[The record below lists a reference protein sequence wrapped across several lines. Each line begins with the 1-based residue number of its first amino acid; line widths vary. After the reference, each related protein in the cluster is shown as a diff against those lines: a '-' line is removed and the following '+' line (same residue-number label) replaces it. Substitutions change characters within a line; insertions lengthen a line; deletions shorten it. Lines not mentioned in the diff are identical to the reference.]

1 MKRIKLISMLLA
13 LMMAFGSL
21 IGTSALAVTTTT
33 DTTAVTAQ
41 AEDTEEAKAENSIG
55 KQVVKI
61 LIFGAI
67 IGVIAVIYGLTT
79 MRYNQE
85 KLDDM
90 TTETRKLMKKMQ
102 DKDE

>member
-13 LMMAFGSL
+13 LMMVFGSL
-21 IGTSALAVTTTT
+21 IGTSALAATTTAE
-33 DTTAVTAQ
+33 TTAVVAQ
-41 AEDTEEAKAENSIG
+41 TEESEEATTENGIG
-55 KQVVKI
+55 KQIVKI

-67 IGVIAVIYGLTT
+67 VGVIAAIYGLTT

-90 TTETRKLMKKMQ
+90 TEETRKLMKRMQ